1 MNPGETESANGIDD
15 DCDGVVDETEDDADV
30 DGYTAADGDCNDA
43 DGWANPARPRLRRRR
58 QQLRR
63 RSRRRGLPRGRHRCQ
78 AGQLRVWHRI
88 HRLGRLRRGARP
100 RRPRPLAPEGLLM
113 RTALLA
119 LVLVGCNQDISVDK
133 VQPNLEVT
141 PDPADVG
148 DVLVGGTDQAELTLT
163 RVSGGEV
170 EIRSVTI
177 ENLSG
182 AFFTW
187 DETLPFVSNDAPG
200 TLVITYAPT
209 EIGWHEAN
217 VTITYNNEDEPSIEV
232 GVRGH
237 GVMGAA
243 RLYPSL
249 LDFGAVPAG
258 SAESKSIT
266 VVNEGDIA
274 LTLDGASFSDPRFT
288 LNETTPL
295 VIAPAVSMDVTFSF
309 SADSDA
315 AVEGTAT
322 LDFGGTVD
330 LPDVFLRANDCAH
343 GDPSIYDEDADGYTT
358 CGGDCDDS
366 EASAHPGGTE
376 VCNAVDDDCDGT
388 IDEDHL
394 LLRRRRRRLHRRRR
408 RLPRRGRRHQPQ
420 RARGHDQRRSTT
432 TATASSTGAGW
443 TPTATATA
451 TPRTATTRDSD
462 LVPGRD
468 RGGGR
473 PRQRLRRD
481 RRRGHRPSTTTTA
494 TATPKPPATATTP
507 TRTVYPRRPRDA
519 PTTRRRL
526 RRHGRR
532 RHQQR
537 RRRRG
542 RLHRDRRRL
551 QRRQRG
557 GQPGRGRDRR
567 NGVDDDCD
575 GTTS

>member
-1 MNPGETESANGIDD
+1 
-15 DCDGVVDETEDDADV
+15 
-30 DGYTAADGDCNDA
+30 
-43 DGWANPARPRLRRRR
+43 
-58 QQLRR
+58 
-63 RSRRRGLPRGRHRCQ
+63 
-78 AGQLRVWHRI
+78 
-88 HRLGRLRRGARP
+88 
-100 RRPRPLAPEGLLM
+100 M

-148 DVLVGGTDQAELTLT
+148 DVLVGDTDQAELTLT

-182 AFFTW
+182 DFFTW

-295 VIAPAVSMDVTFSF
+295 VIAPAGSMDVAFSF

-330 LPDVFLRANDCAH
+330 LPDVFLRANDCEH
-343 GDPSIYDEDADGYTT
+343 GDPAIYDEDADGYTT
-358 CGGDCDDS
+358 CGGDCDDG

-376 VCNAVDDDCDGT
+376 ICN
-388 IDEDHL
+388 
-394 LLRRRRRRLHRRRR
+394 
-408 RLPRRGRRHQPQ
+408 
-420 RARGHDQRRSTT
+420 S
-432 TATASSTGAGW
+432 
-443 TPTATATA
+443 
-451 TPRTATTRDSD
+451 
-462 LVPGRD
+462 
-468 RGGGR
+468 
-473 PRQRLRRD
+473 
-481 RRRGHRPSTTTTA
+481 
-494 TATPKPPATATTP
+494 
-507 TRTVYPRRPRDA
+507 
-519 PTTRRRL
+519 
-526 RRHGRR
+526 
-532 RHQQR
+532 
-537 RRRRG
+537 
-542 RLHRDRRRL
+542 
-551 QRRQRG
+551 
-557 GQPGRGRDRR
+557 
-567 NGVDDDCD
+567 VDDDCD
-575 GTTS
+575 GTTDETTSCYDDDGDGYTEDDGDCHDGEDAINPGMAEDMTNGIDDDCNGIVDGGGVDADGDGYGDAVDCSDADATSYPDAVELADGLDNDCDGLVDEGTELYDDDRDGQTEAAGDCDDADATVYRGAPERADYQDNDCDGTTDEGTNNADDDGDGFTENGGDCNDANTNVNPAAAEVSGNGVDDDCNGITS